1 MVVVAKFGGSSLSNE
16 EQFRKVKAIVESDKR
31 RKIVVVSALGK
42 RNPQDSKITDLLYI
56 LYAHLKHNVPYG
68 AIWQTIADRYREV
81 VQTLKIDWDI
91 EGELRELENYFS
103 TEQVSE
109 EFLVSRGEYL
119 AGKIMSRYLGFAFVD
134 AKDVISFRYNG
145 TVDLEKTAER
155 ATGMLGGNTKA
166 VIPGF
171 YGGFPDG
178 EINLFNRGGS
188 DVTGAIL
195 AQALNAEV
203 YENWTDVSGI
213 RMADPR
219 IVSNPLP
226 IEEVTYT
233 ELRELSYMG
242 ASVINEE
249 TILPVQESNIPLHI
263 KNTNAPEDLGT
274 VIANFQ
280 EPPEME
286 ITGIAGKK
294 DFLSITIYKNMMSNE
309 VGFLHRTLGVFARRG
324 ISVEHVPTG
333 IDNVGVIV
341 SEEAVRKNI
350 HEIIEELE
358 TVLETEHIQVTRNIA
373 MVAVVSRALRGNVA
387 LPGKIFT
394 ILGEVDINI
403 KMIAHSPK
411 ELTMV
416 IGVDNQDYETCVKAL
431 YEGLV
436 EESA

>member
-16 EQFRKVKAIVESDKR
+16 EQFRKVKAIIESDKR

-56 LYAHLKHNVPYG
+56 LYAHIKHNVPYDS
-68 AIWQTIADRYREV
+68 IWNTIANRYREV

-91 EGELRELENYFS
+91 DGELRELEDQFQ
-103 TEQVSE
+103 TGQVSE
-109 EFLVSRGEYL
+109 EYLVSRGEYL
-119 AGKIMSRYLGFAFVD
+119 AAKIMSRYLGFKFVD

-145 TVDLEKTAER
+145 TVDLEKTEER
-155 ATGMLGGNTKA
+155 ATALLGGNTKA

-219 IVSNPLP
+219 IVSDPLP
-226 IEEVTYT
+226 IEEITYT

-249 TILPVQESNIPLHI
+249 TILPVQERNIPLHI

-280 EPPEME
+280 DSPETE
-286 ITGIAGKK
+286 ITGIAGRK

-309 VGFLHRTLGVFARRG
+309 VGFLHRTLGVFARRN
-324 ISVEHVPTG
+324 ISVEHIPTG

-341 SEEAVRKNI
+341 AEEAVRKNI

-358 TVLETEHIQVTRNIA
+358 TILETEHIQVTRNIA
-373 MVAVVSRALRGNVA
+373 MVAVVSRALRGNVE

-394 ILGEVDINI
+394 ILGEKDIGI

-416 IGVDNQDYETCVKAL
+416 IGVDNMDYEACVKAL

-436 EESA
+436 EE